1 MSDIATLANHIVL
14 PRVPEPAVV
23 DQNPSAPSQDALP
36 ADSSRPLDPQ
46 QPSTGARRTDDD
58 TAATTTGPESGTENF
73 SDVLEKRLSQKS
85 ESRSETKGAKDPKQ
99 TGEAPPTADK
109 PAPKQKPALLIHLA
123 NTAPGLPA
131 DPDQLKSSQTKGAPT
146 MPSHHVTVA
155 LPGKGATKTDV
166 KAKGNATGQTHLLS
180 KAQPAAQG
188 SAQGQPVQ
196 AEQLKT
202 DTQASAKDKPIQAE
216 QLKTD
221 TPVADVGQT
230 LGKNQAAKT
239 QNGPVSNKKSAN
251 GDTQNQLP
259 AGDTNPKK
267 PAPDID
273 TQLSQTKNAD
283 ILDENPK
290 TDELLPTAKH
300 SPADKANDAIA
311 SANPRIALRT
321 EANRIQ
327 TAQGKNQTPAA
338 SDSAQSATQKDTS
351 DVQAALAATRTNAVV
366 ADTDGSNPA
375 TVIVNALGTK
385 ASNVPSTLTARQP
398 NSADNAPP
406 VAAGPSIGGIGAAGN
421 VQLSS
426 AQQIIDSIRLNIDT
440 PQQQINISLNPPELG
455 RVRIMFQQID
465 GEITGLLEAQK
476 RQTKYDIEKSIPQI
490 VASLQECGVQ
500 VRRINVLL
508 NEQNQQQAQFKNNDV
523 PDGDFAG
530 MTKHGFADKPTE
542 ENSAQ
547 PNSPQADT
555 TRPVTQQSTNINNE
569 ITDDTINVYI

>member
-14 PRVPEPAVV
+14 PRAPEPAVV

-85 ESRSETKGAKDPKQ
+85 DSHLEPKGTQKPKQ
-99 TGEAPPTADK
+99 TGEVPPATDK
-109 PAPKQKPALLIHLA
+109 PAPEQKPALLIHLA

-131 DPDQLKSSQTKGAPT
+131 DPGQLKPSQTKGAPT

-202 DTQASAKDKPIQAE
+202 DTQASAKDKPIQAG
-216 QLKTD
+216 QIKTD
-221 TPVADVGQT
+221 TPAADVGPT
-230 LGKNQAAKT
+230 LAKETGSEAKSAAAKT
-239 QNGPVSNKKSAN
+239 QKGPVSNNKPVA
-251 GDTQNQLP
+251 DRAQTQLP
-259 AGDTNPKK
+259 AADTTTKK
-267 PAPDID
+267 PAPNID
-273 TQLSQTKNAD
+273 PQLNQTKNAD
-283 ILDENPK
+283 ILDENSK
-290 TDELLPTAKH
+290 TGELLATAKH
-300 SPADKANDAIA
+300 SPTDKANDVIA
-311 SANPRIALRT
+311 SANPRAALRT

-327 TAQGKNQTPAA
+327 TAPGKNQTPAA
-338 SDSAQSATQKDTS
+338 SDSAQSATQKDTT
-351 DVQAALAATRTNAVV
+351 DVQAAIAATRTNAVV

-385 ASNVPSTLTARQP
+385 ASNVPSTLTARQT
-398 NSADNAPP
+398 NSANNAPP
-406 VAAGPSIGGIGAAGN
+406 TAAGPSTGGIGAAGN
-421 VQLSS
+421 IQPSP
-426 AQQIIDSIRLNIDT
+426 AQQIIDSIRLNIDA

-455 RVRIMFQQID
+455 QVRIMFQQID
-465 GEITGLLEAQK
+465 GEITGLLEAEK
-476 RQTKYDIEKSIPQI
+476 RQTKYDIEQSIPQI

-523 PDGDFAG
+523 PDGDFA
-530 MTKHGFADKPTE
+530 
-542 ENSAQ
+542 
-547 PNSPQADT
+547 
-555 TRPVTQQSTNINNE
+555 
-569 ITDDTINVYI
+569 

>member
-23 DQNPSAPSQDALP
+23 DQNPSAPSQKTDDFT

-58 TAATTTGPESGTENF
+58 TAATNPGPESGTENF
-73 SDVLEKRLSQKS
+73 SNVLEKRLSQ
-85 ESRSETKGAKDPKQ
+85 ESDSHLEPKGAQNPKQ
-99 TGEAPPTADK
+99 TGEAPPATDK

-123 NTAPGLPA
+123 NTASGIPA
-131 DPDQLKSSQTKGAPT
+131 DPEQLKPSQTKAAPT

-166 KAKGNATGQTHLLS
+166 KAKPNATGQTHLLS
-180 KAQPAAQG
+180 KAQPAAKG

-202 DTQASAKDKPIQAE
+202 DAPA
-216 QLKTD
+216 
-221 TPVADVGQT
+221 ADVGPT

-239 QNGPVSNKKSAN
+239 QNGPASNNKPAADSAQ
-251 GDTQNQLP
+251 TLLP
-259 AGDTNPKK
+259 AADNTTKK
-267 PAPDID
+267 PAPNID
-273 TQLSQTKNAD
+273 PQLNQTKNAD

-290 TDELLPTAKH
+290 TDELLATTKH
-300 SPADKANDAIA
+300 SLTDNTNAKGIPPAGTKG
-311 SANPRIALRT
+311 
-321 EANRIQ
+321 IQ
-327 TAQGKNQTPAA
+327 TVPGKNQTPAA
-338 SDSAQSATQKDTS
+338 SESAQSATQKDTP
-351 DVQAALAATRTNAVV
+351 DVQAALAAARTNAVI
-366 ADTDGSNPA
+366 ADTDGSNPTA
-375 TVIVNALGTK
+375 VIVNALGTK

-398 NSADNAPP
+398 NSADNASPT
-406 VAAGPSIGGIGAAGN
+406 AAGSSTGGIGAAGN
-421 VQLSS
+421 IQPSP

-440 PQQQINISLNPPELG
+440 PQPQINISLNPPELG

-500 VRRINVLL
+500 VRRIDVLV

-530 MTKHGFADKPTE
+530 MTKHGFAHKPTE
-542 ENSAQ
+542 ENSAR

-555 TRPVTQQSTNINNE
+555 ARPVTQQSSNVANE
-569 ITDDTINVYI
+569 ITDDTINVYV

>member
-1 MSDIATLANHIVL
+1 MSDIATLANHVVL

-23 DQNPSAPSQDALP
+23 DQNPSAPSQNTDASP

-46 QPSTGARRTDDD
+46 QPSTAARRTDDD

-85 ESRSETKGAKDPKQ
+85 DSRSETQGTQKPKQ
-99 TGEAPPTADK
+99 AGEAPPATDK
-109 PAPKQKPALLIHLA
+109 PAPEQKPALLIHLA

-131 DPDQLKSSQTKGAPT
+131 DPDQLKPSQTKGAPT

-155 LPGKGATKTDV
+155 LPGKGTTKTDL

-202 DTQASAKDKPIQAE
+202 DA
-216 QLKTD
+216 
-221 TPVADVGQT
+221 PVADVGPT
-230 LGKNQAAKT
+230 LTKETGSEAKSTAAKT
-239 QNGPVSNKKSAN
+239 QNGPASNNKPAA
-251 GDTQNQLP
+251 DRAQTQLP
-259 AGDTNPKK
+259 AADTTPKK
-267 PAPDID
+267 PAPNID
-273 TQLSQTKNAD
+273 TQLNQTKNAD

-300 SPADKANDAIA
+300 SPTDKANDAIA
-311 SANPRIALRT
+311 SANPRVALRT

-327 TAQGKNQTPAA
+327 TAPGKNQTPAA
-338 SDSAQSATQKDTS
+338 SDSAQSATQKDTP
-351 DVQAALAATRTNAVV
+351 DVQAALAATRTNAIV

-385 ASNVPSTLTARQP
+385 ASNVPSTLTARQT

-406 VAAGPSIGGIGAAGN
+406 TAAGPSTGGISAAGN
-421 VQLSS
+421 IQTTP

-440 PQQQINISLNPPELG
+440 PQQQINITLNPPELG

-465 GEITGLLEAQK
+465 GEITGLLEAEK

-530 MTKHGFADKPTE
+530 MTKHGFADKPTDD
-542 ENSAQ
+542 NSTR

-555 TRPVTQQSTNINNE
+555 ARLVTQQSSNVANE
-569 ITDDTINVYI
+569 ITDDTINVYV